1 MNREHCQLLEAAQ
14 FEVRKAMTYYGA
26 AFENDEVGLDC
37 ALHYFESDFIISSP
51 TAAFENDEVGLEIMK
66 RAVVFKSKQGVG
78 KAWAK
83 ESRYCARVILLY
95 HLKMKDAGYEGSG
108 LLETIIARCVKIRV
122 NELTS

>member
-14 FEVRKAMTYYGA
+14 FEVRKAMTYYG
-26 AFENDEVGLDC
+26 
-37 ALHYFESDFIISSP
+37 
-51 TAAFENDEVGLEIMK
+51 AAFENDEVGLEIMK

-95 HLKMKDAGYEGSG
+95 HLKMKDAGYEGCG
-108 LLETIIARCVKIRV
+108 LLETVIARCVKIRV